1 MRKSV
6 QENGEK
12 IKRTFK
18 NNGKYDNNFN
28 NHDKDKHND
37 NSKKWNHE

>member
-6 QENGEK
+6 QENSEK

-18 NNGKYDNNFN
+18 NNGKYDKDFSNNKKSNANDKLDN
-28 NHDKDKHND
+28 NSDR
-37 NSKKWNHE
+37 